1 MASGKREEAGK
12 PSLEDPDM
20 EKIRTEF
27 REKFGDELI
36 SEAFFQTK
44 LESLILYQGQRE
56 ESLRD
61 LAELRN
67 KEIELHARLETR
79 LGKHPDGSE
88 LTKWSEQVFSCK
100 KILAGL
106 EEAVQ
111 LKRSELDRL
120 GIADDEFLSEDS
132 GMVWDSNRFEELEEE
147 LKSLNRR
154 SHQSQL
160 EQGELKTEIA
170 AMTQNNTAYWEELIS
185 GMEEKI
191 GEAEKKY
198 QEITAEILGKI
209 AVVSTVRELQEKED
223 EMIAQNLEN
232 SQFNADLQEISGGR
246 VNGFVWEGGELK
258 VVREGLGKEIFTGIS
273 CYRSQR
279 ATYDCPTHL
288 IRSPL
293 FRGNPLFPFT

>member
-1 MASGKREEAGK
+1 MILSFVSLMGAGILYFTAGLWGALGGGMASLAFFLLWLLVKREEAGK

-185 GMEEKI
+185 GMEED
-191 GEAEKKY
+191 
-198 QEITAEILGKI
+198 
-209 AVVSTVRELQEKED
+209 R
-223 EMIAQNLEN
+223 
-232 SQFNADLQEISGGR
+232 GGR
-246 VNGFVWEGGELK
+246 KKIPRNHCRDSG
-258 VVREGLGKEIFTGIS
+258 
-273 CYRSQR
+273 
-279 ATYDCPTHL
+279 
-288 IRSPL
+288 
-293 FRGNPLFPFT
+293 